1 MRILIVEDDPETA
14 RLIRDLLELQDYTVI
29 EASNGLSVMRII
41 NEHVPD
47 LIFMDINLPGMDGI
61 TLTKLIKSDARTGK
75 IPVIAL
81 TSAPLKSDRERFIL
95 IGCDGC
101 ISKPFHVQ
109 EILDI
114 IEEYK
119 KSRD

>member
-47 LIFMDINLPGMDGI
+47 LIFMDI
-61 TLTKLIKSDARTGK
+61 
-75 IPVIAL
+75 
-81 TSAPLKSDRERFIL
+81 
-95 IGCDGC
+95 
-101 ISKPFHVQ
+101 
-109 EILDI
+109 EIF
-114 IEEYK
+114 
-119 KSRD
+119 S